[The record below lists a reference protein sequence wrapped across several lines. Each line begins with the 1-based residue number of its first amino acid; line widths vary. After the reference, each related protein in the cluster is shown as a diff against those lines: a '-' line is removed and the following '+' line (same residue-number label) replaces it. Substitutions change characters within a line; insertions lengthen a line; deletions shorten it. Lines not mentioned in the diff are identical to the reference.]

1 MWLSSSCLS
10 PHPAV
15 MWPVLTRLVSA
26 GAGVTQVNKRRTE
39 TPCRELLCVVSLTR
53 QSDAGQTVIWGGKKR
68 KVMCEVYD
76 LFFCTRQGR
85 TAGLSELPWLSV
97 IVRPDW
103 WCHISV

>member
-10 PHPAV
+10 PRPAV
-15 MWPVLTRLVSA
+15 MWPALTRLVSA
-26 GAGVTQVNKRRTE
+26 GAGVTRVNKRRTE

-53 QSDAGQTVIWGGKKR
+53 QSDAVQTVKLCVRFMI
-68 KVMCEVYD
+68 
-76 LFFCTRQGR
+76 LFFSMRQCW
-85 TAGLSELPWLSV
+85 TVGLSKLPWLSV